1 MPSIQYGRP
10 VEPCQPAAAGCDAR
24 GRFQGNVLVVETR
37 SARGGACIRKGQ
49 VSGSPGGEAGLKTR
63 GHVRRQPAGPLAGRP
78 ASPVLAGLPDMGLSG
93 RRSPGGE
100 ASDEEP
106 LSLPPEES
114 PGAAAL
120 LETRNLL
127 RILVAVVVVAAL

>member
-1 MPSIQYGRP
+1 
-10 VEPCQPAAAGCDAR
+10 
-24 GRFQGNVLVVETR
+24 
-37 SARGGACIRKGQ
+37 
-49 VSGSPGGEAGLKTR
+49 
-63 GHVRRQPAGPLAGRP
+63 
-78 ASPVLAGLPDMGLSG
+78 MGLSG

-127 RILVAVVVVAAL
+127 RILVAAVVVAELQVARDVFIPVILAVILSFVLSPLVNLLGRAGLRRVAAVVVSIVLALGLLIALW